1 MNFSKPKLIMKFRR
15 KDSGRAFSLFELLVV
30 IAVLML
36 LAAIMLPILTRPRRT
51 SRVGCTNNL
60 KEVGLAFKMWAG
72 DSDDKYPMQLSVTDT
87 NWGVMEFATNGI
99 VFPVFQVMS
108 NELNNPKVVICPAD
122 TQRSPATNFTTGFG
136 NTNISYFVG
145 LDADETQP
153 AMFLAGD
160 RNITNGTALRNGI
173 LEQTTNR
180 VAGWTH
186 EIHLG
191 VGNILLTDG
200 SVQPVTSLKLNF
212 LLQNSGVVTNRL
224 LMP

>member
-1 MNFSKPKLIMKFRR
+1 MLMNFSKPKLIMKFRR

-72 DSDDKYPMQLSVTDT
+72 DNGDKYPMQVSVTTD
-87 NWGVMEFATNGI
+87 GAMEPATNGI

-108 NELNNPKVVICPAD
+108 NEINNPRVVICPED
-122 TQRSPATNFTTGFG
+122 TQRTPATDFTAGFS

-145 LDADETQP
+145 LDADETRP

-160 RNITNGTALRNGI
+160 RNLTNGTPVRHAI
-173 LEQTTNR
+173 LELTTKR
-180 VAGWTH
+180 VAVWTH
-186 EIHLG
+186 EMHITY
-191 VGNILLTDG
+191 GNILLTDG
-200 SVQPVTSLKLNF
+200 SVQQVTASNLNF
-212 LLQNSGVVTNRL
+212 LLQHSGVATNRL

>member
-1 MNFSKPKLIMKFRR
+1 MKPWR
-15 KDSGRAFSLFELLVV
+15 KNSGRAFSLFELLVV

-36 LAAIMLPILTRPRRT
+36 LAAIMLPILTRRPNN
-51 SRVGCTNNL
+51 SRSGCTNNL

-72 DSDDKYPMQLSVTDT
+72 DNGDKYPMQVSVTI
-87 NWGVMEFATNGI
+87 GGAMEPATNGI

-108 NELNNPKVVICPAD
+108 NEMNDPEVVICPED
-122 TQRSPATNFTTGFG
+122 TSRSPAPDFTTAFS

-160 RNITNGTALRNGI
+160 RNITSWTPARHGI
-173 LEQTTNR
+173 LELTTNH
-180 VAGWTH
+180 VGGWTH
-186 EIHLG
+186 EIHNSK
-191 VGNILLTDG
+191 GNILLTDG
-200 SVQPVTSLKLNF
+200 SVQQVTASNLNY
-212 LLQNSGVVTNRL
+212 LLQNSGAATNRL